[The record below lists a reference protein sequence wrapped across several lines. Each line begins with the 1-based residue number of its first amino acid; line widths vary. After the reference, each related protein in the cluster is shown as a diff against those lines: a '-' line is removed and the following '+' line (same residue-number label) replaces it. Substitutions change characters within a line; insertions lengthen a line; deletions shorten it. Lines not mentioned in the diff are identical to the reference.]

1 MYTGTGEGQ
10 EHRKLH
16 VQQEKDTP
24 RIVILQTLED
34 LLHYHFDVVERA
46 TELTR
51 GITLAYASMQA
62 TAMED
67 ARERDVFAEQTMRLR
82 VRGKR

>member
-51 GITLAYASMQA
+51 GSRCVQYDPYSIVSKKRIRRARIVRQLAS
-62 TAMED
+62 
-67 ARERDVFAEQTMRLR
+67 L
-82 VRGKR
+82 